1 MLKKQIAIFN
11 IISYILIIWVFYYR
25 FNKDKSGGILLAK
38 RRWQDIISNNI
49 KNIFDK
55 FIINGDIKKNN
66 KVNLLISNHI
76 SGIDIIIIIAILN
89 HFNIRDW
96 YFVLKDSLVKIPI
109 FGSLLQDDI
118 KLTRNWE
125 QDQKLL
131 ETQLKRIN
139 KGTIIIYPE
148 GTRYTNEKHKKT
160 LDFCYQNKLPI
171 YNYTLAPKARGFHS
185 MYKILK
191 ENNTLGN
198 IYDLT
203 LIMPKFINRN
213 INPFNFESFGNIH
226 IFIEEM
232 KLDNSDL
239 NYENLKRRLYLLWL
253 KKNILFDKF
262 NIKKSIIY

>member
-1 MLKKQIAIFN
+1 
-11 IISYILIIWVFYYR
+11 
-25 FNKDKSGGILLAK
+25 
-38 RRWQDIISNNI
+38 
-49 KNIFDK
+49 
-55 FIINGDIKKNN
+55 
-66 KVNLLISNHI
+66 
-76 SGIDIIIIIAILN
+76 
-89 HFNIRDW
+89 
-96 YFVLKDSLVKIPI
+96 
-109 FGSLLQDDI
+109 
-118 KLTRNWE
+118 
-125 QDQKLL
+125 
-131 ETQLKRIN
+131 
-139 KGTIIIYPE
+139 
-148 GTRYTNEKHKKT
+148 
-160 LDFCYQNKLPI
+160 
-171 YNYTLAPKARGFHS
+171 